1 MPNTNYAFDF
11 YAADPNHYASLT
23 AAQYL
28 AVQGSFPSLG
38 RLSGDGLLPGA
49 TAELKSLTP
58 QKSNPNPGQIVA
70 WEVTLDVDDRSGI
83 SNGIVELTLRWDATT
98 TSGENYGFDHS
109 ADRGVLAA
117 FVDTSDSYL
126 DDASQTATVLSKT
139 WRYVDQPGTDDWLEG
154 TITLG
159 GLDAG
164 DHITLEIWT
173 ALQESGAEKLTGNIQ
188 SSIVSAKV
196 SGGEAINVGTRT
208 IPLKVADP
216 VTFSISGAS
225 FEDSDAN
232 GLRGTGEGGLS
243 GWTVLLT
250 GPDGSVT
257 STSTDASGHY
267 TFSGLAA
274 GTYTV
279 SEALPS
285 GYQLTVPGS
294 TSHRVTLGGSDVTGL
309 DFGSFRA
316 ASIAGTVYQDSNRT
330 GAIEAGD
337 ATLAGVTVFI
347 DANGNG
353 QLDAGELS
361 AVTGSDGAYRFD
373 GLKPGDYAIA
383 QVLPGGTAQL
393 LGAGTVSLAYGA
405 KISNGHFLDGV
416 LPAASAGLQGL
427 VWNDGDGDGIR
438 SAADPVFAGIAVSL
452 LAADGHVVATTS
464 TSGDGSYG
472 FAGLAAGQYRLAFSL
487 PANLAFTLA
496 DRGSDDT
503 RDSDVN
509 PATGRTGLFTLSAG
523 SVLHAVDAG
532 LAYRASGTD
541 ATPGVVL
548 GAGADQ
554 YNGTD
559 DVADHAFGGDGDDI
573 LLGLG
578 QDDVFH
584 GQNGNDFLD
593 GHTGDDALFGGA
605 GNDRV
610 HGQAGD
616 DVLDAGPGDDTIEGG
631 DGRDI
636 DLGGEGD
643 DRMQGENG
651 DDWLFGG
658 AGQDILEGNA
668 GRDFLSGG
676 TGNDLL
682 AGHDSN
688 DVLLGGPDDG
698 RVSLVDGTVTGLV
711 YGDTIYGDAAGDLFV
726 WRPGDG
732 VDVLP
737 EFHWSDGDTL
747 VILGYSGFQ
756 AVEKIGTTTVLVI
769 DTNAAIVM
777 QDFYPAAD
785 LSGPFPGIAFRPE
798 ATELP
803 QLPAITDPGTP
814 VRIGAELASFYGTE
828 SADFVIGS
836 AAADTLLGNGGGD
849 WIRAGAGDDLVMGGA
864 GADTMEGEEGN
875 DVLQGGD
882 GNDTLAG
889 GAGNDTLYGGAG
901 TDTILLD
908 GTASEWRLVRGTGG
922 QLWARNLSTHE
933 TDYGVELEQV
943 AFADGTLIDIHN
955 LAVTAPLEYVA
966 SYGDLTA
973 AFGTNAAAGIG
984 HLLQY
989 GLAEGRTTTFDGLR
1003 YAASYADLANAFGTD
1018 EGAAAAHYIQ
1028 FGRAEGRAASFD
1040 SLRYFA
1046 SNNDLL
1052 KALGE
1057 DVEAATAHY
1066 IQYGRFEGRSMNF
1079 DALAYAASYND
1090 LSKAFGTNTEA
1101 ATLHY
1106 IRNGHVEGRIVSFD
1120 AAQYTA
1126 TYGDLIKAFGTD
1138 AAAAEAHWLAHGYA
1152 EGRARDLFDAAQY
1165 LAKYADLQAAFG
1177 SDERAATIHYIQYGF
1192 AEGRTD
1198 EPVIG

>member
-1 MPNTNYAFDF
+1 MPNTNYTFDF

-28 AVQGSFPSLG
+28 AVQGGFPSLG

-49 TAELKSLTP
+49 TAELKSLTS

-83 SNGIVELTLRWDATT
+83 RDGIVELTLRWDATT

-117 FVDTSDSYL
+117 FVDTSDSSL
-126 DDASQTATVLSKT
+126 DDASQTAAVLSKT
-139 WRYVDQPGTDDWLEG
+139 WRYVDQAGTDDWLEG

-164 DHITLEIWT
+164 DRITLEIWT
-173 ALQESGAEKLTGNIQ
+173 ALRESGAENLIGNIQ
-188 SSIVSAKV
+188 SSIVGAKV
-196 SGGEAINVGTRT
+196 PGGDVINVGTRT

-216 VTFSISGAS
+216 ITFGISGTS

-232 GLRGTGEGGLS
+232 GLHGAGERGLS

-250 GPDGSVT
+250 GPDGGVT
-257 STSTDASGHY
+257 SSSTDASGHY
-267 TFSGLAA
+267 AFGGLAA

-279 SEALPS
+279 SEALPG
-285 GYQLTVPGS
+285 GYQQTVPGS
-294 TSHRVTLGGSDVTGL
+294 AGHTVTLGGSDVTGL
-309 DFGSFRA
+309 DFGNVRT

-330 GAIEAGD
+330 GAIDAGD
-337 ATLAGVTVFI
+337 TTLAGVTVFL
-347 DANGNG
+347 DGNGNG

-361 AVTGSDGAYRFD
+361 AVTGSSGAYRFD
-373 GLKPGDYAIA
+373 GLKPGDYALA

-393 LGAGTVSLAYGA
+393 MGAGTVSLAYGA
-405 KISNGHFLDGV
+405 SVSGNDFLDGV
-416 LPAASAGLQGL
+416 LPAANAGLQGL
-427 VWNDGDGDGIR
+427 VWNDRDGDGLR
-438 SAADPVFAGIAVSL
+438 SASDPVFAGIAVSL
-452 LAADGHVVATTS
+452 LATDGHVVATTS
-464 TSGDGSYG
+464 TSADGSYG
-472 FAGLAAGQYRLAFSL
+472 FAGLVAGQYRLAFAL
-487 PANLAFTLA
+487 PGSLAFTPA
-496 DRGSDDT
+496 DRGGDDS
-503 RDSDVN
+503 RDSDVD

-532 LAYRASGTD
+532 LADRASGTD
-541 ATPGVVL
+541 AAPGVVL
-548 GAGADQ
+548 GAGDDQ

-559 DVADHAFGGDGDDI
+559 DVADHAFGGDGNDI

-584 GQNGNDFLD
+584 GEGGDDFLD
-593 GHTGDDALFGGA
+593 GHTGDDVLFGGP

-610 HGQAGD
+610 HGQTGD
-616 DVLDAGPGDDTIEGG
+616 DILDAGPGDDTIEGG

-636 DLGGEGD
+636 DLGGDGN

-698 RVSLVDGTVTGLV
+698 RVSVVDGAVTGLV
-711 YGDTIYGDAAGDLFV
+711 QGDTLYGDGGGDLFV

-747 VILGYSGFQ
+747 VILGYSGFS
-756 AVEKIGTTTVLVI
+756 AVEKIGTATVLVI
-769 DTNAAIVM
+769 DTDAAIVM
-777 QDFYPAAD
+777 QDFYPAAG
-785 LSGPFPGIAFRPE
+785 LSGPFPGIVFRPE
-798 ATELP
+798 ATDLP

-864 GADTMEGEEGN
+864 GADTLEGEEGN
-875 DVLQGGD
+875 DVLHGGGGD
-882 GNDTLAG
+882 DTLAG
-889 GAGNDTLYGGAG
+889 GAGTDTLYGGAG
-901 TDTILLD
+901 TDTLLLD
-908 GTASEWRLVRGTGG
+908 GTPAEWRLVRGTGG
-922 QLWARNLSTHE
+922 QVWAQDLATRE
-933 TDYGVELEQV
+933 TDHGTELEQV
-943 AFADGTLIDIHN
+943 AFADGTLIDIRS

-973 AFGTNAAAGIG
+973 AFGTDAAAGIG
-984 HLLQY
+984 HLLRY
-989 GLAEGRTTTFDGLR
+989 GLAEGRAATFDGLR
-1003 YAASYADLANAFGTD
+1003 YAASHADLANAFGTD
-1018 EGAAAAHYIQ
+1018 EEAAAAHYIR
-1028 FGRAEGRAASFD
+1028 FGRAEGRTAGFD

-1046 SNNDLL
+1046 SNDDLL
-1052 KALGE
+1052 DAFGA
-1057 DVEAATAHY
+1057 DVEAATAHF
-1066 IQYGRFEGRSMNF
+1066 IQHGRFEGRSMTF

-1090 LSKAFGTNTEA
+1090 LSQAFGADTQA

-1106 IRNGHVEGRIVSFD
+1106 IQHGHAEGRSLRFD
-1120 AAQYTA
+1120 AAQYIA
-1126 TYGDLIKAFGTD
+1126 THGDLIKALGTD

-1192 AEGRTD
+1192 TERRTD
-1198 EPVIG
+1198 EPVLG